1 MRATNF
7 SAHVAPP
14 PMSTLTLEVFLGALA
29 LVLLL
34 VESFAPVPRKWIAY
48 AAIGGLL
55 AALIALFWCEKGA
68 VPAGL
73 SEFYEVDSLALFY
86 KGLAL
91 VSTLAV
97 LVIAL
102 EYAPVIN
109 QFVSSHP
116 DRSGEAGLGEFF
128 ALPLIVCVGLMV
140 MASAIDLITIFVSLE
155 LTTVSFYVLAAYMRR
170 SASSLEAGVKYL
182 ILGALSTGLLVY
194 GMAWLYGLTGQMTL
208 AGIAGRITHW
218 QGSSAPLLFAVALI
232 LAGLGFKVAAVP
244 FQIWVPDVYQGAPTP
259 VTAFL
264 SVGSKASGF
273 IVLSR
278 VVTVLLAKDSAV
290 APQVVQVLLIIAG
303 VTILFGNLAA
313 IAQTNF
319 KRLLAYSSISHA
331 GYLLLALACTH
342 TGGLG
347 FTPPEIVAFYLAT
360 YLPMTFICFLVLG
373 AGRAQGVGEE
383 IASFRG
389 LARTSPLPGFA
400 LTLALA
406 SLAGLPLTAGFIG
419 KFLVFFSATL
429 EGNYAS
435 LLIAIIGAA
444 AGFYYYFK
452 IVLAIHSNS
461 ETAAPAIALNRAS
474 QVLLM
479 VFAVS
484 ILAVGLYP
492 DLVRRLLQTGP

>member
-1 MRATNF
+1 
-7 SAHVAPP
+7 
-14 PMSTLTLEVFLGALA
+14 MSTLSLEVILGALA

-34 VESFAPVPRKWIAY
+34 VETFATVPRKLIAY

-55 AALIALFWCEKGA
+55 FALVALFFCAKGA
-68 VPAGL
+68 VPPGL
-73 SEFYEVDSLALFY
+73 IEFYKVDSLALFY

-109 QFVSSHP
+109 QFVAADP
-116 DRSGEAGLGEFF
+116 EKTKEAGLGEFF

-140 MASAIDLITIFVSLE
+140 MASAVDLITIFVALE
-155 LTTVSFYVLAAYMRR
+155 LTTVSFYVLVAYMRR

-208 AGIAGRITHW
+208 TGIGDKIVHW
-218 QGSSAPLLFAVALI
+218 QGSTAPLLFAVALI

-278 VVTVLLAKDSAV
+278 IVTDVLLAKGSAI
-290 APQVVQVLLIIAG
+290 APQIEQMLLIIAG
-303 VTILFGNLAA
+303 ATILFGNLAA

-319 KRLLAYSSISHA
+319 KRLLGYSSISHA

-342 TGGLG
+342 TGALG
-347 FTPPEIVAFYLAT
+347 FTPSEIVAFYLAT
-360 YLPMTFICFLVLG
+360 YLPMTFICFLMLA
-373 AGRAQGVGEE
+373 AGRAQGINED
-383 IASFRG
+383 IASYRG
-389 LARTSPLPGFA
+389 LARTSPVLGFT

-406 SLAGLPLTAGFIG
+406 SLAGLPLTAGFMG
-419 KFLVFFSATL
+419 KFFVFFSATL

-452 IVLAIHSNS
+452 IILAIHSVPEEKLPVIRLS
-461 ETAAPAIALNRAS
+461 TLSQALLATFVTAII
-474 QVLLM
+474 VIG
-479 VFAVS
+479 V
-484 ILAVGLYP
+484 YP
-492 DLVRRLLQTGP
+492 DAVRNLLVK

>member
-1 MRATNF
+1 
-7 SAHVAPP
+7 
-14 PMSTLTLEVFLGALA
+14 MSTLSLEVFLGALA

-34 VESFAPVPRKWIAY
+34 VETVITVPRKMIAY

-55 AALIALFWCEKGA
+55 VALVAIFFCAKGA
-68 VPAGL
+68 VPPGL
-73 SEFYEVDSLALFY
+73 VEFYKVDSLALFY

-91 VSTLAV
+91 VSTIAV

-109 QFVSSHP
+109 QFVAVDP
-116 DRSGEAGLGEFF
+116 EKIKEAGLGEFF

-140 MASAIDLITIFVSLE
+140 MASAVDLITIFVSLE
-155 LTTVSFYVLAAYMRR
+155 LTTVSFYVLVAYMRR

-208 AGIAGRITHW
+208 EGITGKITHW
-218 QGSSAPLLFAVALI
+218 QGSTAPLLFAVALI

-278 VVTVLLAKDSAV
+278 IAEMLLAKDSV
-290 APQVVQVLLIIAG
+290 IAPQIVQVLLIIAG
-303 VTILFGNLAA
+303 ATILFGNLAA
-313 IAQTNF
+313 IAQTNL
-319 KRLLAYSSISHA
+319 KRLLGYSSISHA

-342 TGGLG
+342 TGALG
-347 FTPPEIVAFYLAT
+347 FTPSEIVAFYLAT

-373 AGRAQGVGEE
+373 AGRAQGISED

-389 LARTSPLPGFA
+389 LARTSPVLGFT

-406 SLAGLPLTAGFIG
+406 SLAGLPLTAGFFG
-419 KFLVFFSATL
+419 KFFVFFSATL

-452 IVLAIHSNS
+452 IILVLHSPS
-461 ETAAPAIALNRAS
+461 ETASPAIVLNRAS
-474 QVLLM
+474 QLM
-479 VFAVS
+479 IAVFTLS
-484 ILAVGLYP
+484 IVVVGVYP
-492 DLVRRLLQTGP
+492 EIIRRLIQTTP

>member
-1 MRATNF
+1 
-7 SAHVAPP
+7 
-14 PMSTLTLEVFLGALA
+14 MSPLSLEVFLGALA

-34 VESFAPVPRKWIAY
+34 VETFASVPRKLIAY

-55 AALIALFWCEKGA
+55 FALVALFFCAKGA
-68 VPAGL
+68 VPPGL
-73 SEFYEVDSLALFY
+73 TEFYNVDSLALFY
-86 KGLAL
+86 KGLAIL
-91 VSTLAV
+91 GTIAV
-97 LVIAL
+97 LIISL

-109 QFVSSHP
+109 QFVAADP
-116 DRSGEAGLGEFF
+116 EKTKEAGLGEFF
-128 ALPLIVCVGLMV
+128 ALPLIVCIGLMV
-140 MASAIDLITIFVSLE
+140 MASAVDLITIFVSLE
-155 LTTVSFYVLAAYMRR
+155 LTTVSFYVLVAYMRR

-208 AGIAGRITHW
+208 AGITDKITHW
-218 QGSSAPLLFAVALI
+218 QGGAAPLLFAVALI

-264 SVGSKASGF
+264 SVGSKAAGF

-278 VVTVLLAKDSAV
+278 VVSMLLAKDSAV
-290 APQVVQVLLIIAG
+290 ASQVVQLLLILAG
-303 VTILFGNLAA
+303 ATILFGNLAA

-319 KRLLAYSSISHA
+319 KRLLGYSSISHA

-342 TGGLG
+342 TGALG
-347 FTPPEIVAFYLAT
+347 FTPSEIVAFYLAT
-360 YLPMTFICFLVLG
+360 YLPMTFVCFLLLG
-373 AGRAQGVGEE
+373 AARAQGIGED

-389 LARTSPLPGFA
+389 LARSSPMLGFS

-406 SLAGLPLTAGFIG
+406 SLAGLPLTAGFFG
-419 KFLVFFSATL
+419 KFFVFFSATL
-429 EGNYAS
+429 EGHYAS

-452 IVLAIHSNS
+452 IILVIHSAS
-461 ETAAPAIALNRAS
+461 ETASPVIVLNRAS
-474 QVLLM
+474 QILLAL
-479 VFAVS
+479 FT
-484 ILAVGLYP
+484 LAIVVTGVYP
-492 DLVRRLLQTGP
+492 EIIRRLIQTSWA

>member
-1 MRATNF
+1 
-7 SAHVAPP
+7 
-14 PMSTLTLEVFLGALA
+14 MSTISLEVFLGALA

-34 VESFAPVPRKWIAY
+34 VETFATVPRKLIAY

-55 AALIALFWCEKGA
+55 AALVALFFCAKGA
-68 VPAGL
+68 VPPTL
-73 SEFYEVDSLALFY
+73 VEFYKVDSLALFY

-91 VSTLAV
+91 ISTIAV

-102 EYAPVIN
+102 EYTPVIN
-109 QFVSSHP
+109 QFVSAEP
-116 DRSGEAGLGEFF
+116 EKTKEAGLGEFY

-140 MASAIDLITIFVSLE
+140 MASAVDLITIFVSLE
-155 LTTVSFYVLAAYMRR
+155 LTTVSFYVLVAYMRR

-208 AGIAGRITHW
+208 AGITDKITHW
-218 QGSSAPLLFAVALI
+218 QGSTAPLLFAVALI

-264 SVGSKASGF
+264 SVGSKAAGF

-278 VVTVLLAKDSAV
+278 VVEMLLAKDSAV

-303 VTILFGNLAA
+303 ATILFGNLAA

-319 KRLLAYSSISHA
+319 KRLLGYSSISHA
-331 GYLLLALACTH
+331 GYLLLALACTQ
-342 TGGLG
+342 TGALG
-347 FTPPEIVAFYLAT
+347 FTPSEIVAFYLAT
-360 YLPMTFICFLVLG
+360 YLPMTLICFLLLA
-373 AGRAQGVGEE
+373 AGRAQGISEDV
-383 IASFRG
+383 ASFRG
-389 LARTSPLPGFA
+389 LARTSPVLGFT

-406 SLAGLPLTAGFIG
+406 SLAGLPLTAGFFG
-419 KFLVFFSATL
+419 KFFVFFSATL

-452 IVLAIHSNS
+452 IILVIHSLPEDQPPVIQLS
-461 ETAAPAIALNRAS
+461 VLSKCLLGLFAAAII
-474 QVLLM
+474 VIG
-479 VFAVS
+479 V
-484 ILAVGLYP
+484 YP
-492 DLVRRLLQTGP
+492 DAVRNMLVK

>member
-1 MRATNF
+1 
-7 SAHVAPP
+7 
-14 PMSTLTLEVFLGALA
+14 MSPLSIEVFLGALA

-34 VESFAPVPRKWIAY
+34 VDSFAPVPRKVIGY
-48 AAIGGLL
+48 AAIAGLI
-55 AALIALFWCEKGA
+55 AALVALFCCPQGA
-68 VPAGL
+68 VPPGL
-73 SEFYEVDSLALFY
+73 QEFYRVDSLALFY

-109 QFVSSHP
+109 QFVAADP
-116 DRSGEAGLGEFF
+116 ARTRDAGLGEFL

-140 MASAIDLITIFVSLE
+140 MASAADLITIFVSLE
-155 LTTVSFYVLAAYMRR
+155 LTTVSFYVLVAYMRR

-208 AGIAGRITHW
+208 AGITDKITHW
-218 QGSSAPLLFAVALI
+218 HGSIAPLLFAVALI

-244 FQIWVPDVYQGAPTP
+244 FQVWVPDVYQGAPTP

-278 VVTVLLAKDSAV
+278 VVDVLVAKDSAV
-290 APQVVQVLLIIAG
+290 APQVTQTLLIIAG
-303 VTILFGNLAA
+303 ATILFGNLAA
-313 IAQTNF
+313 LAQTNF
-319 KRLLAYSSISHA
+319 KRLLGYSSISHA
-331 GYLLLALACTH
+331 GYLLLALAAVH
-342 TGGLG
+342 TGSLG
-347 FTPPEIVAFYLAT
+347 FTSGEIVAFYLAT

-373 AGRAQGVGEE
+373 AARAQGVSEE

-389 LARTSPLPGFA
+389 LARSSPMLAFS

-419 KFLVFFSATL
+419 KFFVFFTAAL
-429 EGNYAS
+429 EGSYGS
-435 LLIAIIGAA
+435 LLIATIGAA

-452 IVLAIHSNS
+452 VILVMHSAS
-461 ETAAPAIALNRAS
+461 ETNAPAITLNRGS
-474 QVLLM
+474 QLL
-479 VFAVS
+479 
-484 ILAVGLYP
+484 LAVFSAAIIVAGVYP
-492 DLVRRLLQTGP
+492 EVIRRLLQPGH

>member
-1 MRATNF
+1 
-7 SAHVAPP
+7 
-14 PMSTLTLEVFLGALA
+14 MSTLSLEVFLGALA

-34 VESFAPVPRKWIAY
+34 VETFVTVPRKLIAC

-55 AALIALFWCEKGA
+55 VALVALFFCAKDA
-68 VPAGL
+68 VPPGL
-73 SEFYEVDSLALFY
+73 VEFYKVDSLALFY

-91 VSTLAV
+91 VSTIAV

-109 QFVSSHP
+109 QFVAADP
-116 DRSGEAGLGEFF
+116 EKTKEAGLGEFF

-140 MASAIDLITIFVSLE
+140 MASAVDLITIFVSLE
-155 LTTVSFYVLAAYMRR
+155 LTTVSFYVLVAYMRR

-208 AGIAGRITHW
+208 AGISDKITHW
-218 QGSSAPLLFAVALI
+218 QGSTAPLLFAVALI
-232 LAGLGFKVAAVP
+232 LAGIGFKVAAVP

-278 VVTVLLAKDSAV
+278 VVTMLLAKDSAI
-290 APQVVQVLLIIAG
+290 APQTEQMLLIIAG
-303 VTILFGNLAA
+303 ATILFGNLAA

-319 KRLLAYSSISHA
+319 KRLLGYSSISHA

-342 TGGLG
+342 TGALG
-347 FTPPEIVAFYLAT
+347 FTPSEIVAFYLAT
-360 YLPMTFICFLVLG
+360 YLPMTFICFLVLA
-373 AGRAQGVGEE
+373 AGRAQGINED
-383 IASFRG
+383 IAFFRG
-389 LARTSPLPGFA
+389 LARTSPVLGFS

-406 SLAGLPLTAGFIG
+406 SLAGLPLTAGFMG
-419 KFLVFFSATL
+419 KFFVFFSATL

-452 IVLAIHSNS
+452 VILAIHSVP
-461 ETAAPAIALNRAS
+461 EEKLPAIRLSALS
-474 QVLLM
+474 QTLL
-479 VFAVS
+479 A
-484 ILAVGLYP
+484 ILVAAIIVIGVYP
-492 DLVRRLLQTGP
+492 DAVRNLLVK